1 MTALLL
7 QQTGRIYCA
16 AFTDDVLFSELA
28 QKAVFWQQRNFFGV
42 DLSALHSPAV
52 EGYFSQVLSVQ
63 AHQLMLI
70 TAVTCRIASANIPW
84 VC

>member
-1 MTALLL
+1 MIAFLL

-28 QKAVFWQQRNFFGV
+28 QKAVFWQQRSFFGV

-52 EGYFSQVLSVQ
+52 EGYFNQVISAQ
-63 AHQLMLI
+63 ASCSSSHDM
-70 TAVTCRIASANIPW
+70 
-84 VC
+84 

>member
-7 QQTGRIYCA
+7 QQSGRIYCA

-52 EGYFSQVLSVQ
+52 EGYFSQVTSVQ
-63 AHQLMLI
+63 AHQVMLI
-70 TAVTCRIASANIPW
+70 MAMALRIARVNIPW